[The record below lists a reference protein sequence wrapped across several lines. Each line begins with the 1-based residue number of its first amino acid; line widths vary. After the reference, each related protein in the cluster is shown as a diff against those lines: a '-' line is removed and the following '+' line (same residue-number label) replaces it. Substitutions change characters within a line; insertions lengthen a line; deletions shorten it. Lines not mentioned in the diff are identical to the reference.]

1 MVGVLVRLKLT
12 LLRDQ
17 ARGGA
22 EKVVMLVVGV
32 VVALGVGSLVTAG
45 LVGLRFV
52 SLDLAGAVVVLLG
65 GLGVLAWALLPL
77 LTSSDDVLVD
87 PARFALLPLPSRTLA
102 AGLLVAT
109 AVTPMGVVTV
119 LASLAMAVTFSRG
132 PTPAASVAVA
142 LLAALIGSA
151 TCLLASRT
159 VLTSAAA
166 ALAGRRGREVTIAV
180 GVITVSMLGLA
191 GPVLTEVGERLRSGS
206 VDALVQVVAW
216 SPPGAAWAAPWAAA
230 EGRWAVAA
238 GRGLVAVATLVVL
251 WLLYVRA
258 VRGRLRPTGA
268 TRSRRRPTAAATPA
282 RARGRS
288 LLPDTPLGA
297 LTGRCLRYWLRD
309 SRYQVS
315 VLALPVVVGLLLV
328 LPGLTDAPAAFAL
341 IVGPL
346 LGLLLAVTMLNE
358 LAFDGS
364 ALWTGLAAGVRGR
377 DDRSARVLA
386 LLVWAAPFTVVVSVL
401 GTVVGGRPELAP
413 AAVGLA
419 VGTLLVGNGVAAVS
433 SVALAFPVPPAGSN
447 PFSGNAGAGAAALLQ
462 QGASMLVLGPL
473 LLPLGGLAVWA
484 WFVPAAGW
492 LLVAVGTAWGVGLLA
507 VGISVGGRVMDRRG
521 PELLGRLRG

>member
-12 LLRDQ
+12 LLRNQ
-17 ARGGA
+17 ARAGT
-22 EKVVMLVVGV
+22 EKVVLLVVGAV
-32 VVALGVGSLVTAG
+32 MALGVGAGLTAG
-45 LVGLRFV
+45 LLSLRFIA
-52 SLDLAGAVVVLLG
+52 LDLAGAVVVIAG

-87 PARFALLPLPSRTLA
+87 PARFALLPLRPRTLA
-102 AGLLVAT
+102 AGLFVAT
-109 AVTPMGVVTV
+109 ALSPMGVVTV
-119 LASLAMAVTFSRG
+119 VSSLTLAVTFSRG
-132 PTPAASVAVA
+132 PAPVASVAVA
-142 LLAALIGSA
+142 LVAALAGSA

-166 ALAGRRGREVTIAV
+166 ALAGRRGREITIAV
-180 GVITVSMLGLA
+180 GVLTVSLLGLA
-191 GPVLTEVGERLRSGS
+191 GPALAEVGERLRSGS

-216 SPPGAAWAAPWAAA
+216 SPLGAAWAAPWAAA
-230 EGRWAVAA
+230 EGRWAVVG
-238 GRGLVAVATLVVL
+238 GRGLVAGATLVGL
-251 WLLYVRA
+251 WLLYTRA
-258 VRGRLRPTGA
+258 VRARLRPAGA
-268 TRSRRRPTAAATPA
+268 ARSPRPSASRPRRRP
-282 RARGRS
+282 GRT

-315 VLALPVVVGLLLV
+315 VIALPVVVGLLLV
-328 LPGLTDAPAAFAL
+328 LPRLTDSPAAFAL
-341 IVGPL
+341 VTGPL
-346 LGLLLAVTMLNE
+346 LGLLLALSMLNE

-364 ALWTGLAAGVRGR
+364 ALWTSLSAGVRGR
-377 DDRSARVLA
+377 DDRSARVVA

-401 GTVVGGRPELAP
+401 GTMAGGRPELAP

-492 LLVAVGTAWGVGLLA
+492 LLVPVGTAWGVGLLA

-521 PELLGRLRG
+521 PELLGRLAR